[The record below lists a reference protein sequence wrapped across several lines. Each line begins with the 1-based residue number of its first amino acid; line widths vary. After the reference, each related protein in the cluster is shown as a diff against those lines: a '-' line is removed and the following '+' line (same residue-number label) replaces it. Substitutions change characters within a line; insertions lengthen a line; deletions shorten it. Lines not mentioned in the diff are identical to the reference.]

1 MQGTLE
7 NSGLQDPG
15 QRREKSMADDIL
27 LRHPPPL
34 STSPGNPD
42 QSGCVCAL
50 APADGRTPW
59 SARERNV
66 PWICA
71 GPDNRELGSSL
82 FLQFLLW
89 KLSLHLGVLA
99 GVCVKVSSSRCIISG
114 RLCRRRG
121 GALTSYAGPRGTC
134 PNEAGLFGDAARQPG
149 RDERGA
155 RDDAPAGRWRHRA
168 SKGTHRPS
176 CPPLAAEREKASV

>member
-1 MQGTLE
+1 
-7 NSGLQDPG
+7 
-15 QRREKSMADDIL
+15 MADDIL
-27 LRHPPPL
+27 LRHPPAL

-42 QSGCVCAL
+42 RSGCVL

-59 SARERNV
+59 NARERNV